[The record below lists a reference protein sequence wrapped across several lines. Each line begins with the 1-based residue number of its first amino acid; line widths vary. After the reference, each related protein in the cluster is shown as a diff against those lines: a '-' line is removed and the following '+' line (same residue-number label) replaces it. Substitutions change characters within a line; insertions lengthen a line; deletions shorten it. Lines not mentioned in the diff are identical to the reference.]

1 MEPLTIIF
9 NSCINQ
15 SMFPDIWK
23 KSNISHIHK
32 KGGKQTINNYRPLSL
47 LPVCGKIFERLI
59 FNVLYK
65 YLEENKQ
72 LSVHQSG
79 LRSSNSCVNQL
90 LSFVHKL
97 YKAFDAYP
105 TLETRVV
112 FLDMFKAF
120 DKVWHQGLI
129 FKLKSVEVSDSL
141 LRLIE
146 SFLSN
151 RFQIVLLNGQ
161 TSDWLPV
168 KAGVQKAPFLEHFFF
183 LIYINGLSD
192 NLLSTVKLFA
202 DDTSLFSVV
211 NDSNISANGLNK
223 DLQKISEWGYKWKMS
238 FNPDFNKQ
246 VQEVVFSR
254 KLTKSSQPKIFL
266 NTAPVVG
273 ACWQKDL
280 GMFLDESLNFSY
292 HIKEK
297 EIW

>member
-1 MEPLTIIF
+1 MKICDSAIVEPLTIIF

-15 SMFPDIWK
+15 SMFPDISK

-65 YLEENKQ
+65 YLEENKL

-79 LRSSNSCVNQL
+79 LRSSNSYVNQL
-90 LSFVHKL
+90 SSIVHKL
-97 YKAFDAYP
+97 YKAFGAYP

-141 LRLIE
+141 LHLIE

-168 KAGVQKAPFLEHFFF
+168 KAGVQKAPLHSWNTFFS
-183 LIYINGLSD
+183 LSISIAYQIIYY
-192 NLLSTVKLFA
+192 
-202 DDTSLFSVV
+202 
-211 NDSNISANGLNK
+211 
-223 DLQKISEWGYKWKMS
+223 Q
-238 FNPDFNKQ
+238 Q
-246 VQEVVFSR
+246 
-254 KLTKSSQPKIFL
+254 
-266 NTAPVVG
+266 
-273 ACWQKDL
+273 
-280 GMFLDESLNFSY
+280 
-292 HIKEK
+292 
-297 EIW
+297 